1 MERKKE
7 KKEEIER
14 SQMIQGLRKLSEWVM
29 VRSLGKLFEK
39 SRDVFVEIKDARG
52 LMILLFIAIGCAI
65 IDIDG
70 QWKEQFTGN
79 GKIS

>member
-1 MERKKE
+1 
-7 KKEEIER
+7 
-14 SQMIQGLRKLSEWVM
+14 M